1 MNVPQHPA
9 YRSGG
14 PVLAGVGIGGIVD
27 NRAQMYNQGPRHNGM
42 APQPFSTYTQQ
53 QQQQGQ
59 GQGQGQGQANHS
71 SGNSPQYTYNAKI
84 LSNLNADARDRE
96 VTSGARS
103 HAIQNSVYSGAP
115 KVLEKRPSGGSHGG
129 NAYGSFAE
137 AGGRNDP
144 YEDVLGAPPVG
155 AAYHH
160 QGQGQ
165 GQGQG
170 GNQGMDLYNQRSP
183 PPYQESSPE
192 IRMRMQAYPQPSPP
206 NPARPM
212 HPQQQQQQQQQMPRG
227 YGQPELN
234 GFAPQSREFYHGQ
247 QQQQQSPQMQQL
259 TGRPEYSFD
268 GPQQGRSSMG
278 APSPNLYTS
287 GNFSTSSTNAV
298 SGRDYPASPST
309 SSQSGFAMDSYFDAP
324 LNDSFSQSGIGSRP
338 SSIRSNLSTPAQPP
352 RFDDSLDLS
361 LFQGL
366 GGGNT
371 SSGAGLQGQSQ
382 NQGSRSLLS
391 GLRQGTVELL
401 SESSQGQGQG
411 WDQFQQPQG
420 TSPDWRL
427 GDRKY

>member
-1 MNVPQHPA
+1 MSVPQHPA
-9 YRSGG
+9 YRAGG
-14 PVLAGVGIGGIVD
+14 PALTGVGIGGIVD
-27 NRAQMYNQGPRHNGM
+27 NRAQMYNQGPRHSGV
-42 APQPFSTYTQQ
+42 ATQPFATYAHQQ

-59 GQGQGQGQANHS
+59 GQGQQNSHP
-71 SGNSPQYTYNAKI
+71 GNSPQYSYNAKI

-96 VTSGARS
+96 LTSGVRA

-115 KVLEKRPSGGSHGG
+115 KVLEKRPSGGSQGG

-144 YEDVLGAPPVG
+144 YEDVLGAPQAG

-160 QGQGQ
+160 QGQG
-165 GQGQG
+165 
-170 GNQGMDLYNQRSP
+170 GNQGLDLYNQRSP

-192 IRMRMQAYPQPSPP
+192 MRMRMQSYAQPSPP

-212 HPQQQQQQQQQMPRG
+212 HQQQQQQQQNPMPRG
-227 YGQPELN
+227 YGQSEHSGYP
-234 GFAPQSREFYHGQ
+234 PQPREFYHGQ
-247 QQQQQSPQMQQL
+247 QQPSPQMQQ
-259 TGRPEYSFD
+259 GRAEYGFD
-268 GPQQGRSSMG
+268 GPQQGRNVG

-287 GNFSTSSTNAV
+287 GNFATSSNSV
-298 SGRDYPASPST
+298 SARDYPASPST
-309 SSQSGFAMDSYFDAP
+309 SSQGGFTMDAYFDAP

-338 SSIRSNLSTPAQPP
+338 SSIRSNLSTPALPP
-352 RFDDSLDLS
+352 RLDDSLDLS

-366 GGGNT
+366 SGGNT
-371 SSGAGLQGQSQ
+371 LQGQGQ
-382 NQGSRSLLS
+382 GQGSRSLLS

-401 SESSQGQGQG
+401 SESQGQNQG

-420 TSPDWRL
+420 SSPEWRA

>member
-1 MNVPQHPA
+1 MNVPQHPV

-14 PVLAGVGIGGIVD
+14 PALAGVGIGGIVD

-42 APQPFSTYTQQ
+42 VTQSFSTYAQQ

-59 GQGQGQGQANHS
+59 GQGQANGQQMNHS
-71 SGNSPQYTYNAKI
+71 ANSPQYTYNAKI

-96 VTSGARS
+96 VTSGVRA
-103 HAIQNSVYSGAP
+103 HAIQNSVYSGAG

-137 AGGRNDP
+137 ARNDP
-144 YEDVLGAPPVG
+144 YEDVLGAPQAG

-165 GQGQG
+165 GQGS
-170 GNQGMDLYNQRSP
+170 NQGMDLYSQRSP

-212 HPQQQQQQQQQMPRG
+212 HPPQQQQQQHQQQLLQQQMPRG
-227 YGQPELN
+227 YNQPEHN
-234 GFAPQSREFYHGQ
+234 GFAPQSREYYHGQ
-247 QQQQQSPQMQQL
+247 QQQQQSPQMQQPA
-259 TGRPEYSFD
+259 GRPEYGFD
-268 GPQQGRSSMG
+268 GPQQGRNNMG
-278 APSPNLYTS
+278 APSPNLYTG
-287 GNFSTSSTNAV
+287 GNFSTSSNNAA
-298 SGRDYPASPST
+298 SARDYPASPST

-338 SSIRSNLSTPAQPP
+338 SSIRSNLSTPALPP

-366 GGGNT
+366 SGGNT
-371 SSGAGLQGQSQ
+371 TSGAGLQGQGQ

-401 SESSQGQGQG
+401 SESQGQG

-420 TSPDWRL
+420 TSPDWRT